1 MTSDPKYPSSTSD
14 AAPIPPEQSQEIRRL
29 AHDLSN
35 ALEVIVQTSYL
46 IGTLDLGEN
55 GKQWVGMLDSG
66 VRQAVTLNRELR
78 EYIRKF
84 S

>member
-1 MTSDPKYPSSTSD
+1 MTSDPKHPPSAENPAS
-14 AAPIPPEQSQEIRRL
+14 IPPERSQEIRRL

-66 VRQAVTLNRELR
+66 VRQAVKLNRELR
-78 EYIRKF
+78 EYIRKY

>member
-1 MTSDPKYPSSTSD
+1 MTSDPNSPSS
-14 AAPIPPEQSQEIRRL
+14 AANAAAIPPEQSQEIRRL

-46 IGTLDLGEN
+46 VGTLDLGEN

-66 VRQAVTLNRELR
+66 VRQAVSLNRELR
-78 EYIRKF
+78 EYVRKF